1 MFVDAHLDLAYNAL
15 EHDRNLFLQLDQ
27 LREIER
33 KAPCREGVATVT
45 FPELRR
51 GKIGLVF
58 GTIFVIPA
66 TAAEPLDRLVY
77 RDQEQAYR
85 LGLQQIDYYHKIV
98 DENKSLRLVGTSE
111 TLDEV
116 INGQA
121 GEAPLLGIVPLM
133 EGADPV
139 RDPAELEEWWA
150 RGVRIIGPAWDNT
163 RYATGAFR
171 GEKDGLTRDGFAL
184 LEVMADIGFILDLT
198 HLSQTATFDALERYE
213 GPIVATHVNCR
224 KLAPHVAE
232 RNFNDRQIRM
242 LGEKGGVLGIVL
254 YNRFLKNGAVKG
266 DRKESVTTADVVAHI
281 DHVCQ
286 LLGSADHVGIGSDFD
301 GGFGARD
308 IPSELDSVADLE
320 KIEAA
325 LKERGYE
332 AEHIAQIMGR
342 NWVTCLQ
349 QAWG

>member
-15 EHDRNLFLQLDQ
+15 EHSRNLFLSLDQ
-27 LREIER
+27 LREAER
-33 KAPCREGVATVT
+33 KAPCREGIATVT

-66 TAAEPLDRLVY
+66 AAAEPLDQLVY

-98 DENKSLRLVGTSE
+98 DENTSLRLVGSTE
-111 TLDEV
+111 ALEEV
-116 INGQA
+116 MNGQEDA
-121 GEAPLLGIVPLM
+121 APLLGIVPLM

-139 RDPAELEEWWA
+139 RDPAELEEWWE

-163 RYATGAFR
+163 RYATGALR
-171 GEKDGLTRDGFAL
+171 GEKGGLTGDGYAL

-198 HLSQTATFDALERYE
+198 HLSQTATFEALERYE

-224 KLAPHVAE
+224 KLAPHVDE

-242 LGEKGGVLGIVL
+242 LGEKGGVIGIVL
-254 YNRFLKNGAVKG
+254 YNRFLKHGVVKG
-266 DRKESVTTADVVAHI
+266 DRKEMVTTAEVVAHI

-286 LLGSADHVGIGSDFD
+286 LLGSADHVGIGSDLD

-308 IPSELDSVADLE
+308 IPFEMDSAADLH
-320 KIEAA
+320 KIGEA
-325 LKERGYE
+325 LKDRGYDT
-332 AEHIAQIMGR
+332 EHISQIMGG
-342 NWVTCLQ
+342 NWVACLQ
-349 QAWG
+349 RAWA